1 MEFIPPTNR
10 SVFVIYIT
18 SQDDGVVTASSDF
31 VGENQNVRRIG
42 LEALNYLYATSIS
55 DEKNLYVSPSVSSL
69 QAQ

>member
-31 VGENQNVRRIG
+31 IGENQNVRRIG

>member
-31 VGENQNVRRIG
+31 IGENQNVRRIG
-42 LEALNYLYATSIS
+42 LEALNYLYASSIS

>member
-42 LEALNYLYATSIS
+42 LEALNYLYASSIS